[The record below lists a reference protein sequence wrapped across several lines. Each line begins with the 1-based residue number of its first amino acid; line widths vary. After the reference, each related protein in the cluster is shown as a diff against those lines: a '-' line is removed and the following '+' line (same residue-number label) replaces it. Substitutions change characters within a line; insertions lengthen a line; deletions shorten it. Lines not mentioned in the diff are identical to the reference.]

1 MPFFEP
7 GNFTAGTL
15 IGMVLGAYLNH
26 SLAIRRSNFES
37 VRKGYN
43 EAAKNFRDSFT
54 CVIQAF
60 PHGRERME
68 HIIINNIKTQEIAM
82 IELKRHLIGKAKTE
96 FEETWQEYQE
106 CSDNF
111 HGGYELKVTEQEFLA
126 EFEKFINKLISFAKH
141 K

>member
-7 GNFTAGTL
+7 GNFTAGTI

-26 SLAIRRSNFES
+26 ALAARRSDTES

-60 PHGRERME
+60 PDGKERVE
-68 HIIINNIKTQEIAM
+68 HIVINNIKNQEPAM
-82 IELKRHLIGKAKTE
+82 IELKRHLTEKVKAE
-96 FEETWQEYQE
+96 FEKTWQEYQE
-106 CSDNF
+106 CSDKF
-111 HGGYELKVTEQEFLA
+111 HRRYELECTEKEFLA
-126 EFEKFINKLISFAKH
+126 EFEKFINKLIGFAKH